1 MENSKLK
8 RIGGG
13 KKGEEDEDAAQR
25 GSERRKDGRE
35 WKSNKRAGAATLLFQ
50 SISMTL
56 PRFVV
61 H

>member
-1 MENSKLK
+1 MK